1 MSEQATQTPDP
12 TYNIVSILYHSLQ
25 GAEVYDQYVADAE
38 RAGDQE
44 LAGFFRR
51 VQERDR
57 EVADDAKGILKS
69 HL

>member
-1 MSEQATQTPDP
+1 MSEQATNTPDP

-25 GAEVYDQYVADAE
+25 GADTYERYIADAE
-38 RAGDQE
+38 QAGDEE
-44 LAGFFRR
+44 LAAFLRR

-57 EVADDAKGILKS
+57 EVADDAKRILKS